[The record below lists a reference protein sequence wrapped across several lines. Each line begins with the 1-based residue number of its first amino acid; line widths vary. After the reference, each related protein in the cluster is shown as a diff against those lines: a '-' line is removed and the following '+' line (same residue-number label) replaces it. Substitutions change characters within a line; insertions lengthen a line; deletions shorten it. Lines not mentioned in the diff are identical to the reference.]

1 MKKNSPL
8 HLLQAL
14 AEMEGQGLP
23 ALHFQGTH
31 GLRCSTRR
39 KTPPGSILSLG
50 SGEVSCCKTLQ
61 QTAFLE
67 LKAEI
72 CYLQP
77 QGKVMIN
84 NVRRKIEQ
92 EKQEANDKVV
102 PGGNVSHQ
110 KCLVRISCD
119 C

>member
-1 MKKNSPL
+1 MEKKSPL
-8 HLLQAL
+8 HLLKAL
-14 AEMEGQGLP
+14 AEMEGQELSALP
-23 ALHFQGTH
+23 LQGRH
-31 GLRCSTRR
+31 GLRCSTGG

-50 SGEVSCCKTLQ
+50 TGRGSCCKTLQ

-84 NVRRKIEQ
+84 NVRRKTEQ
-92 EKQEANDKVV
+92 ERVERSRKQMTNLFQEGMFNIRNA
-102 PGGNVSHQ
+102 
-110 KCLVRISCD
+110 
-119 C
+119 